1 MENMDK
7 RVFLLDAMALIFR
20 AYYALISSPRITSKG
35 RNTNAQFGFTN
46 ALIDLINNQHPSH
59 MAVCFDTEAPTE
71 RHTDFAEYKA
81 NRQEAPEDLISAL
94 PDIKAIVKG
103 FNIPCVELDG
113 FEADDVIGT
122 LSKQAAASGYEVYM
136 VTPDKDYGQLVTEKV
151 RIYKPGY
158 QGGLAE
164 ILGPKEV
171 CEKWNIKDVGQVI
184 DILGLMGDAVDN
196 IPGIKGVGEK
206 TAAKLLTEWGT
217 LENVVANAENI
228 KGALGE
234 KVRAGKELALM
245 SKKLATIITSVPVEF
260 QEENFRLKEWNR
272 DALNEIFNL
281 LEFRTLGK
289 RILGES
295 YGGAGGYT
303 APEGV
308 QTDLF
313 GNAVKPAGALKKK
326 SGGPGGKGGAPERNG
341 PPEKLELLE
350 EASTRLE
357 AAVERGEENQEGGEP
372 GDGAGAAEP
381 APVPHGGR
389 NIQNTPHSYTAI
401 VGEKAIGELVG
412 LLKQQKEICFDTETT
427 GIDPNDAELVGLSFS
442 YQPGEAWY
450 VPCPKDRV
458 AVGTILD
465 AFRPL
470 FDSESIT
477 WIGQN
482 LKFDWLMLKWYG
494 VEPQGTSFDTMLAH
508 YVIEPEGK
516 RNMDLLS
523 AQFLGYEP
531 VHIEELIGKKGK
543 GQGNMRDVELE
554 KIKDYAAEDADIT
567 LQLKQAFFPQLQK
580 KVVEKV
586 FYEVENPLV
595 RVLTDM
601 EFEGIRV
608 DMDFLRE
615 YSKEL
620 ERDARQAEERVY
632 QQAGERFNLS
642 SPKQLGEILFERM
655 QLDPK
660 AKKTKTGQY
669 ATGED
674 VLLKLAARHQIVD
687 DILAFRELTKLRST
701 YVDALPLMVNRKT
714 GRVHTSYAQAVAVTG
729 RLSSNNPNL
738 QNIPIRTERGREI
751 RKAFIPRNEEFLLV
765 SADYSQIELRIVAA
779 ISGDAN
785 ICAAFRDGKDIHTAT
800 AAKVFGVEEK
810 EVTKEMRYKAKS
822 VNFGIIYG
830 QGAFGLAD
838 NLGISR
844 SEAKEIIDN
853 YKKQFAGI
861 QRYMDSTINFARE
874 HGYVETLMGRK
885 RWLKDI
891 NSANFTIR
899 GFAER
904 NAINSPIQ
912 GSAADM
918 IKLAMIKVHQE
929 FRQQKLRSKMLL
941 QVHDELVF
949 DAHKEELDIIK
960 PIIMRCMQT
969 ALPLPQDVPATAE
982 IGSGIN
988 WLEAH

>member
-1 MENMDK
+1 
-7 RVFLLDAMALIFR
+7 
-20 AYYALISSPRITSKG
+20 
-35 RNTNAQFGFTN
+35 
-46 ALIDLINNQHPSH
+46 LIDLINNQHPSH

-94 PDIKAIVKG
+94 PDIKAIVSG

-245 SKKLATIITSVPVEF
+245 SKKLATIITNVPVEF
-260 QEENFRLKEWNR
+260 HEENFRLKEWNR
-272 DALNEIFNL
+272 DALNEVFTG

-289 RILGES
+289 RILGEGF
-295 YGGAGGYT
+295 GGGGYT

-313 GNAVKPAGALKKK
+313 GNVVKPAGLAKKK
-326 SGGPGGKGGAPERNG
+326 GGGDAR
-341 PPEKLELLE
+341 PEKLDLLE

-357 AAVERGEENQEGGEP
+357 AAVERGGEVAEGGEE
-372 GDGAGAAEP
+372 GEGTAVA
-381 APVPHGGR
+381 VPHGSR
-389 NIQNTPHSYTAI
+389 NIHNTPHSYTAV

-427 GIDPNDAELVGLSFS
+427 GIDPNDAQLVGLSFS

-450 VPCPKDRV
+450 VPCPADQD
-458 AVGTILD
+458 AVKTILD
-465 AFRPL
+465 GFKPL
-470 FDSESIT
+470 WDSDSIT

-494 VEPQGTSFDTMLAH
+494 VEPRGPIFDTMLAH

-608 DMDFLRE
+608 DMEFLRE

-642 SPKQLGEILFERM
+642 SPKQLGEVLFEKM

-701 YVDALPLMVNRKT
+701 YVDALPQMINRKT
-714 GRVHTSYAQAVAVTG
+714 GRVHTSYAQSVAVTG

-751 RKAFIPRNEEFLLV
+751 RKAFIPRN
-765 SADYSQIELRIVAA
+765 D
-779 ISGDAN
+779 
-785 ICAAFRDGKDIHTAT
+785 
-800 AAKVFGVEEK
+800 
-810 EVTKEMRYKAKS
+810 
-822 VNFGIIYG
+822 
-830 QGAFGLAD
+830 
-838 NLGISR
+838 
-844 SEAKEIIDN
+844 
-853 YKKQFAGI
+853 
-861 QRYMDSTINFARE
+861 
-874 HGYVETLMGRK
+874 
-885 RWLKDI
+885 
-891 NSANFTIR
+891 
-899 GFAER
+899 
-904 NAINSPIQ
+904 
-912 GSAADM
+912 
-918 IKLAMIKVHQE
+918 
-929 FRQQKLRSKMLL
+929 
-941 QVHDELVF
+941 
-949 DAHKEELDIIK
+949 
-960 PIIMRCMQT
+960 
-969 ALPLPQDVPATAE
+969 
-982 IGSGIN
+982 
-988 WLEAH
+988 